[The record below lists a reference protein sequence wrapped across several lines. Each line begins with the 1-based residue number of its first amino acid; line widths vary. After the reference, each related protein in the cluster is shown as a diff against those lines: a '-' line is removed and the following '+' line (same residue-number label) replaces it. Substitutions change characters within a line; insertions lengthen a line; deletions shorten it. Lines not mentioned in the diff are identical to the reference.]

1 MQWRQLGRDVR
12 CIVNKTGVTMQTTIH
27 RNTSNKVLRGVLE
40 VLGGVLV
47 DLEGVLAI
55 PIAFD
60 DSFGL
65 SIDQSPKHRR
75 KFWPKPRLPKTGA
88 AALYRAMLRPMAC
101 QNSSLEL
108 SPFRAIAGTNNR
120 DECPPPSHCS
130 KPLQQC
136 PPEADSSA
144 YVLRGLFFDLE

>member
-1 MQWRQLGRDVR
+1 MQWRQLGRDVS

-88 AALYRAMLRPMAC
+88 AALYRAMLRPMALGDYSTPNC
-101 QNSSLEL
+101 D
-108 SPFRAIAGTNNR
+108 AGMSAQPRHAAQPSTAHT
-120 DECPPPSHCS
+120 CPQP
-130 KPLQQC
+130 
-136 PPEADSSA
+136 
-144 YVLRGLFFDLE
+144 